1 MALDLRNS
9 TVNSQTSSRADIDAG
24 QRSYMLRVYN
34 YMSLGVA
41 FTGIIV
47 LLMAANPNL
56 MISLATGMAKWVLFA
71 AVIGMGFLSGKI
83 MTMKSTMAAQAFFW
97 IYAALWGVMISP
109 MVAYFLQTTSGT
121 MDVARAFFITAGMFA
136 GSSIFGYVTKKDLSA
151 LGRFFVMASI
161 GLLIAMFVNVFFI
174 KSTGFS
180 MITSVVAVLLF
191 AAMTAWET
199 QKIKS
204 MYYQAAGDAHVIGR
218 MAIFGAFQ
226 LYGSFVIMFI
236 HILNIIGIM
245 RSD

>member
-1 MALDLRNS
+1 MALNLGSS
-9 TVNSQTSSRADIDAG
+9 TVNSQTSSNADIDAG

-41 FTGIIV
+41 FTGVIV

-71 AVIGMGFLSGKI
+71 AVLGMGFMSSKI
-83 MTMKSTMAAQAFFW
+83 MTMKSTLAAQLFFW
-97 IYAALWGVMISP
+97 VYAALWGVMISP

-121 MDVARAFFITAGMFA
+121 MDVARAFFITSGMFA

-151 LGRFFVMASI
+151 FGRFFVMASI
-161 GLLIAMFVNVFFI
+161 GLLIAMLVNVFFI

-180 MITSVVAVLLF
+180 MLTSAVAVLLF
-191 AAMTAWET
+191 AGMTAWET
-199 QKIKS
+199 QNIKN
-204 MYYQAAGDAHVIGR
+204 MYYQAAGNAHVIGR

-226 LYGSFVIMFI
+226 LYGSFVVMFI

-245 RSD
+245 RSE